1 MGKFIFGSYIY
12 DYSLIRQDRKTLSL
26 TVTPDLRIIVKA
38 PPKAD
43 PERIE
48 AFLKRKWFWL
58 EKQLSFFRQYQRKIY
73 QREYISGESFWY
85 LGRQYELL
93 VKRAGKNSVLLTKG
107 KLLVY
112 TKNSVTEA
120 AHNRKLIK
128 SWFQDKTAKIFSERL
143 GIIGTKFG
151 YKIIPKMIVREM
163 QKRWGSFLSKDKII
177 LNPKLISVSKD
188 CIDYVI
194 AHELCHLKYKKHNTQ
209 FFNLL
214 ENKFAGWEKIKDK
227 LEKYPI

>member
-1 MGKFIFGSYIY
+1 MGKFIFGSYVY
-12 DYSLIRQDRKTLSL
+12 NYTLIRQDRKTLSL
-26 TVTPDLRIIVKA
+26 TVTPDLRIIVKS
-38 PPKAD
+38 PIKAS

-58 EKQLSFFRQYQRKIY
+58 EKQLSFFRKYQRKIY
-73 QREYISGESFWY
+73 EKEYISGESFWY

-93 VKRAGKNSVLLTKG
+93 VKRLGEDRVLLTKG

-112 TKNSVTEA
+112 TQNSVTEA
-120 AHNRKLIK
+120 FHNKKLIK
-128 SWFQDKTAKIFSERL
+128 NWYQDKTIKIFSERL
-143 GIIGTKFG
+143 GVIGTKFG
-151 YKIIPKMIVREM
+151 YKVIPRMIVREM

-177 LNPKLISVSKD
+177 LNPKLICVSKD

-194 AHELCHLKYKKHNTQ
+194 AHELCHLKYKKHSSQ

-214 ENKFAGWEKIKDK
+214 KNKFPKWKIIKEK